1 MSAELIIDAAARTDM
16 EIDAAPRT
24 DMEIEAALK
33 SLRSGRVSRIQQAD
47 REIPILYADI
57 QAVEGR
63 IKHYRRDREW
73 CVESLKTLDRRLAEM
88 EE

>member
-1 MSAELIIDAAARTDM
+1 MSADLVISAAAG
-16 EIDAAPRT
+16 T

-33 SLRSGRVSRIQQAD
+33 SLRSGRVGRIHRAD
-47 REIPILYADI
+47 KEIPILYADI
-57 QAVEGR
+57 KASEDR
-63 IKHYRRDREW
+63 IEQYRRDREW